1 MINMQK
7 NKETEKNHKKT
18 SSKTI
23 FFQHFIC
30 ILINITK
37 TKGNALMGKLVEGL
51 WDCPFCNNKRIRAGQ
66 KTCPNCGHPQDES
79 TKFYMPDTVEYVP
92 EEKAAKISRNP
103 DWQCSFC
110 GSLNSDN
117 LYSCK
122 NCGATKEDSERNYFE
137 MRQQE
142 EEKKR
147 KKEEQKAAFRGKVKK
162 EAPKKKEKVKKS
174 LIKRVLL
181 FFGIIAAIIFG
192 MIACFAPT
200 VKNVTIDDFD
210 WERTIDIEEIVTHNE
225 SDWSLPDGAR
235 LQHTKNE
242 IKTYK
247 DDVLDH
253 YETVTETKT
262 RSVIDHYEEYSS
274 YKDLGNGY
282 FEEQTE
288 SVPVYTTETYTEDV
302 QKPVYRQEPVYAT
315 KYYYE
320 IDRWTVVDT
329 AKSSGHDQN
338 PSWPEPKLKD
348 GQRTGD
354 ENEHYFV
361 TATYQKK
368 KDKTETEKYEMTF
381 SEWKEL
387 KKGEEIELKID
398 VDGFAEINKD

>member
-1 MINMQK
+1 
-7 NKETEKNHKKT
+7 
-18 SSKTI
+18 
-23 FFQHFIC
+23 
-30 ILINITK
+30 
-37 TKGNALMGKLVEGL
+37 MGKLVEGL
-51 WDCPFCNNKRIRAGQ
+51 WDCPFCDNKRIRAGQ
-66 KTCPNCGHPQDES
+66 KTCPNCGHPQDEN
-79 TKFYMPDTVEYVP
+79 TKFYMPDAIEYVS

-117 LYSCK
+117 LDTCK

-147 KKEEQKAAFRGKVKK
+147 KKEEQKAASQGNTKK
-162 EAPKKKEKVKKS
+162 EEVKKKEKSKNS
-174 LIKRVLL
+174 LAKRILL
-181 FFGIIAAIIFG
+181 FLGIFAAIIFG
-192 MIACFAPT
+192 MISCFSPT
-200 VKNVTIDDFD
+200 VKKVTIDDFE
-210 WERTIDIEEIVTHNE
+210 WERTIDVEEIVTHNE
-225 SDWSLPDGAR
+225 SDWSLPSDAR
-235 LQHTKNE
+235 LQYTKRGIRSYE
-242 IKTYK
+242 
-247 DDVLDH
+247 DVLDH

-262 RSVIDHYEEYSS
+262 RSVIDHYEEHSS
-274 YKDLGNGY
+274 YTDLGNGY
-282 FEEQTE
+282 FEENTE

-338 PSWPEPKLKD
+338 PAWPEPKLKD

-354 ENEHYFV
+354 ESEHYFV

-368 KDKTETEKYEMTF
+368 KDKTETEKYEMAF

-398 VDGFAEINKD
+398 VGGFAEINKE